1 MGLPAGSGS
10 PGHHRMHDLP
20 GAQAPGSAWA
30 KCAGSSAHP
39 TQADTIRAV
48 ANPTTPAFIAGI
60 ILLGGFAWYLENC
73 AIVLRLAGAAVGG
86 PWRVASSGP
95 VLNQGMLSLP
105 EISDRLEIQQLLV
118 DYSTAI
124 DQRRFDDLDK
134 VFTPDAY
141 IDYRALGGIDG
152 RYPEVKEW
160 LSKVLPSFPVYAHM
174 LGNFSVRID
183 GDTASSRVICFNPM
197 VLPGDKDQVLF
208 CGLWY
213 DDEFV
218 RTPEG
223 WRMTRRVESKVFQK
237 VM

>member
-1 MGLPAGSGS
+1 MSAEPHSVA
-10 PGHHRMHDLP
+10 RIVFN
-20 GAQAPGSAWA
+20 QA
-30 KCAGSSAHP
+30 
-39 TQADTIRAV
+39 
-48 ANPTTPAFIAGI
+48 
-60 ILLGGFAWYLENC
+60 
-73 AIVLRLAGAAVGG
+73 
-86 PWRVASSGP
+86 
-95 VLNQGMLSLP
+95 MLSLQ

-134 VFTPDAY
+134 VFTSDAY

-152 RYPEVKEW
+152 RYPEVK
-160 LSKVLPSFPVYAHM
+160 FPVYAHM

-197 VLPGDKDQVLF
+197 VLGGDKGQVLF

>member
-1 MGLPAGSGS
+1 
-10 PGHHRMHDLP
+10 
-20 GAQAPGSAWA
+20 
-30 KCAGSSAHP
+30 
-39 TQADTIRAV
+39 
-48 ANPTTPAFIAGI
+48 
-60 ILLGGFAWYLENC
+60 
-73 AIVLRLAGAAVGG
+73 
-86 PWRVASSGP
+86 
-95 VLNQGMLSLP
+95 MLSLA

-124 DQRRFDDLDK
+124 DQRRFDDLDN

-152 RYPEVKEW
+152 PYPEVKEW
-160 LSKVLPSFPVYAHM
+160 LSQVLPTFQVYAHM
-174 LGNFSVRID
+174 LGNFSVRIN
-183 GDTASSRVICFNPM
+183 GDNASSRVICFNPM
-197 VLPGDKDQVLF
+197 VLPDNSRGNKDKDQVLF

-223 WRMTRRVESKVFQK
+223 WRMTRRVETKVFQK